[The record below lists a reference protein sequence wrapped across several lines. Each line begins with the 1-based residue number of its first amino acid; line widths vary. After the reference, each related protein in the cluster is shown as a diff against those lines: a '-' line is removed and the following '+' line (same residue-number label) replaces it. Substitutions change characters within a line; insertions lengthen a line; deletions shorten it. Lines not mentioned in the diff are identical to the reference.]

1 MPPRLVTTW
10 YGTFLIGE
18 DQKVLASALFPKAAE
33 DIAERLEAMRSGELL
48 VEEHAVAPKEGNFV
62 VLEARQLSLP
72 GATLREEATPAS
84 APPPPQELGFAPELL
99 RDAALAHAAKAVRE
113 ALPPDQPVMLYL
125 RGMDHLEREA
135 SRGLELLRYWHSF
148 HFPELAA
155 LVDERTFLDLLMR
168 SADREE
174 ILAERPDLDPGT
186 EPGRPLAPGE
196 GQGMSNLAVNI
207 VQCRRTE
214 EAMRSLL
221 EEAMRETAP
230 NLAVVAGPLV
240 GARLVNLAGSLERL
254 SRMPSS
260 TIQLLGAE
268 RALFLHIREGAPAP
282 KHGVIFQHPS
292 VHSSPPWL
300 RGRMARTLAGKI
312 SIAVRADAVGTHPDG
327 DLGRDLRDAFLE
339 RAKRLRSEHPEPP
352 PGWRKRRVPA
362 GGRGRGARGRGA
374 GGRGRKG
381 GRGRGGPRK
390 RRGGR

>member
-18 DQKVLASALFPKAAE
+18 DREVLASALFPKAAE
-33 DIAERLEAMRSGELL
+33 EIAERLEAIRSGELL
-48 VEEHAVAPKEGNFV
+48 VEEHTVAPKEGDFG
-62 VLEARQLSLP
+62 VLEDRQLSLP
-72 GATLREEATPAS
+72 GATLHEEAASAS
-84 APPPPQELGFAPELL
+84 APPPPQELGFALELL

-125 RGMDHLEREA
+125 RAMDHLEREA

-155 LVDERTFLDLLMR
+155 LVDERTFLDLLML
-168 SADREE
+168 SANRED

-196 GQGMSNLAVNI
+196 GQGMSNLAANI

-214 EAMRSLL
+214 EAMRTLL
-221 EEAMRETAP
+221 EEAIRATAP
-230 NLAVVAGPLV
+230 NVAVVAGPIV

-268 RALFLHIREGAPAP
+268 RALFLHIKEGAPAP

-300 RGRMARTLAGKI
+300 RGRVARSLAGKI
-312 SIAVRADAVGTHPDG
+312 SIATRADAVGTHPEG
-327 DLGRDLRDAFLE
+327 DLGRELRDAFLE
-339 RAKRLRSEHPEPP
+339 RAKRLRAEHPEPP
-352 PGWRKRRVPA
+352 PGWKKRRIPVS
-362 GGRGRGARGRGA
+362 GKGRGTRGRRA
-374 GGRGRKG
+374 KERGRKG
-381 GRGRGGPRK
+381 GRRGGGPRK
-390 RRGGR
+390 RGGRR